1 MKSSV
6 IRVDGANGLVGSEV
20 PFYIYGDPALGPTVS
35 LMAGVHGCE
44 YTSILGLRRFLRG
57 LDETAL
63 KGCLRV
69 VPLANI
75 ASFHA
80 RTAFVVPHDG
90 LNLNRC
96 FPGRADGSFTERLA
110 KALFDELIRP
120 AQYHIDMHAGDQ
132 VEDLEPFTIF
142 DVSSVESESRA
153 IARAYGLGYTIRTER
168 SDSPIGGTSSTAAAE
183 IGIAAFTGE
192 AGGRGLVDEHSVQ
205 LHEQGVARVL
215 ALLGVLAGDFTPAT
229 EPIEFNRWTWL
240 RTATPGWWSP
250 AVVVGVQV
258 QEGQLLGTVESLD
271 DERHETITAPTAGVP
286 LFLTT
291 SPAVE
296 KDGLLLGL
304 ASN

>member
-1 MKSSV
+1 MKASV

-44 YTSILGLRRFLRG
+44 YTSMLGLRRFLKG
-57 LDETAL
+57 LDEDEL
-63 KGCLRV
+63 RGCLRV
-69 VPLANI
+69 VPMANI

-80 RTAFVVPHDG
+80 RSAFVVPHDG
-90 LNLNRC
+90 KNLNRC

-110 KALFDELIRP
+110 RAIFDELIRP

-132 VEDLEPFTIF
+132 VEDLAPFTIY
-142 DVSSVESESRA
+142 DVSAVESESRA
-153 IARAYGLGYTIRTER
+153 IARAYGLGYSIRTER
-168 SDSPIGGTSSTAAAE
+168 SDSPIAGTSSTAAAE

-192 AGGRGLVDEHSVQ
+192 AGGRGLVDELSVR
-205 LHEQGVARVL
+205 LHEQGVGRVL
-215 ALLGVLAGDFTPAT
+215 AALGVLAGDFAPAP

-240 RTATPGWWSP
+240 RTSAPGWWSSTV
-250 AVVVGVQV
+250 AVGTHVQ
-258 QEGQLLGTVESLD
+258 QGQLLGVVEALD
-271 DERHETITAPTAGVP
+271 DASRETITAPAAGVP